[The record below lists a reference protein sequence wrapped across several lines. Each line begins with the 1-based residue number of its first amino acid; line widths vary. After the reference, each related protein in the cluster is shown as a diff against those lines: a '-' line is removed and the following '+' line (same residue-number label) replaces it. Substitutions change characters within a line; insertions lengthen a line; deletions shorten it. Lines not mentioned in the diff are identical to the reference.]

1 MEANN
6 TYGDIAISFANL
18 VFELSDMLN
27 NISPTEF
34 SSSNTVED
42 IETSVINRI
51 DLIFNEHRDKLSKQQ
66 RIEGG
71 KALKQLKELFYI
83 IKYINTFD
91 NKILSEIQSS
101 FNRLIKN
108 KRGHEKKSFYFQMK
122 LLNQIFLH
130 VEK

>member
-27 NISPTEF
+27 NISPTEI
-34 SSSNTVED
+34 SRSNTVED

-71 KALKQLKELFYI
+71 KALKQLKELFHI
-83 IKYINTFD
+83 IKYKNIFD
-91 NKILSEIQSS
+91 NKILSEIQS
-101 FNRLIKN
+101 
-108 KRGHEKKSFYFQMK
+108 YF
-122 LLNQIFLH
+122 
-130 VEK
+130 